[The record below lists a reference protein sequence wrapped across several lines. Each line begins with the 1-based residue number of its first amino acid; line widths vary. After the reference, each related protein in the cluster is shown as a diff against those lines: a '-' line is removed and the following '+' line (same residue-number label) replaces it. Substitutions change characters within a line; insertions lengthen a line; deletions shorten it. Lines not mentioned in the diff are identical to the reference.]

1 MPAALWLSLAIVG
14 EVIATSSLK
23 ASAAFTRPL
32 PSLMVVAGYAAAFY
46 CLSLALRSM
55 PVGVAYAIWSGVG
68 IVLVTAIAWIVY
80 GQKLDAIALLGMALI
95 IAGAAIL
102 NLRGAGG

>member
-1 MPAALWLSLAIVG
+1 MPAAFWLALAIIA

-32 PSLMVVAGYAAAFY
+32 PSLVVVAGYAAAFY
-46 CLSLALRSM
+46 CLSLVLRSM
-55 PVGVAYAIWSGVG
+55 PGGVAHAIWSGVG
-68 IVLVTAIAWIVY
+68 IALVTAIAWIVY

-102 NLRGAGG
+102 NVRGAGG

>member
-1 MPAALWLSLAIVG
+1 MPAALWLSLAIIA
-14 EVIATSSLK
+14 EVIATSSLR

-32 PSLMVVAGYAAAFY
+32 PSVVVALGYAAAFY

-80 GQKLDAIALLGMALI
+80 DQKLDAIALLGMALI

-102 NLRGAGG
+102 TLRGAGR

>member
-1 MPAALWLSLAIVG
+1 MPAAFWLALAIVG

-23 ASAAFTRPL
+23 AATGFTRPL
-32 PSLMVVAGYAAAFY
+32 PSLVVVVGYAAAFY

-55 PVGVAYAIWSGVG
+55 PVGIAYAIWSGVG
-68 IVLVTAIAWIVY
+68 IVLVTTIAWIVY

-95 IAGAAIL
+95 ILGAAIL
-102 NLRGAGG
+102 NLRATG

>member
-1 MPAALWLSLAIVG
+1 MPAALWLSLAIVA
-14 EVIATSSLK
+14 EVIATSSLR

-32 PSLMVVAGYAAAFY
+32 PSLAVLTGYAAAFY

-55 PVGVAYAIWSGVG
+55 PVGIAYAIWSGVG
-68 IVLVTAIAWIVY
+68 IILVTAIAWVVY
-80 GQKLDAIALLGMALI
+80 DEKLDAVALLGMTLI

-102 NLRGAGG
+102 NLRASGG

>member
-1 MPAALWLSLAIVG
+1 MPAALWLSLAIIA
-14 EVIATSSLK
+14 EVIATSSLR

-32 PSLMVVAGYAAAFY
+32 PSVVVALGYAAAFY